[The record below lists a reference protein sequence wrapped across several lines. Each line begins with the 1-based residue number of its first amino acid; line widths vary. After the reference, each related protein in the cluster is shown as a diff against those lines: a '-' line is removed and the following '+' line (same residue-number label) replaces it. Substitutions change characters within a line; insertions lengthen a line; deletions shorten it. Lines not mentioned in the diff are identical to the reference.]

1 MKKLKLLAAVGFGA
15 VSFAGLAGSAVY
27 ATNTA
32 NSTLTQ
38 TINAGALSTD
48 IRNSSNAIVS
58 NPTFAMSAVTLS
70 TSAQTSTGT
79 FGENDKRISVDNPG
93 GANNGWTLTLNATTP
108 GTGKWT
114 DGSNSYKYNGTAAD
128 GRLTVDP
135 STGTDTSFIG
145 TSTAVTKCSSM
156 AISGSNP
163 VTLMSASAAADDVW
177 SGYITGVS
185 LKQDIPAGQQAGTYT
200 LPMTQTVAAI

>member
-1 MKKLKLLAAVGFGA
+1 MG
-15 VSFAGLAGSAVY
+15 
-27 ATNTA
+27 
-32 NSTLTQ
+32 
-38 TINAGALSTD
+38 
-48 IRNSSNAIVS
+48 
-58 NPTFAMSAVTLS
+58 AVTLS

-114 DGSNSYKYNGTAAD
+114 DGGKSYKYNGTAAD

-135 STGTDTSFIG
+135 STGTVTPVIG
-145 TSTAVTKCSSM
+145 TVTGITKGSSM
-156 AISGSNP
+156 AFSGSNP
-163 VTLMSASAAADDVW
+163 VTLMSASAGADVVW
-177 SGYITGVS
+177 NGYITGVS
-185 LKQDIPAGQQAGTYT
+185 LKQDIPAGQQSGAYT